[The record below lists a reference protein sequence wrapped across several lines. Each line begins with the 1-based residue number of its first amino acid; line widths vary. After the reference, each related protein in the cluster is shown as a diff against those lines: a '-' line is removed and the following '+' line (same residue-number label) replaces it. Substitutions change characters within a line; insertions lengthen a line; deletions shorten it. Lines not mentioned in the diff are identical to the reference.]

1 MITIVIP
8 LLLGWL
14 VGWLVNYLADV
25 LPVTLKF
32 SRPACLNPAC
42 RQPYAWGRY
51 LLLRSCPA
59 CGRRRSWRVY
69 AVQGICVVAA
79 VYLWLHPPARIDFA
93 LGLILFGYL
102 LTVAVIDLEHRLILS
117 PLSLVGLILA
127 AILGVLAHGWADTL
141 IGGVAGFL
149 IMYLFYLVGK
159 VFAKIRARRLGA
171 EADAEEALGSGD
183 VTLVTLLG
191 LLLGWP
197 LIWFALLMAILAAG
211 LCSLVILGIAL
222 LRGRYRQQAFNIFI
236 PYAPF
241 FIVSAMFIVYFPQV
255 LHALLP
261 R

>member
-1 MITIVIP
+1 M
-8 LLLGWL
+8 
-14 VGWLVNYLADV
+14 GWLVNYLADV

-42 RQPYAWGRY
+42 RRPYAWGRY
-51 LLLRSCPA
+51 LLLKSCPA
-59 CGRRRSWRVY
+59 CGRRRGWRVY
-69 AVQGICVVAA
+69 AVQAIGIAAA
-79 VYLWLHPPARIDFA
+79 VYLWLQPPARIHFL

-117 PLSLVGLILA
+117 PLSIVGMALA
-127 AILGVLAHGWADTL
+127 TILGVLAHGWADTL
-141 IGGVAGFL
+141 IGSVAGFL
-149 IMYLFYLVGK
+149 IMYFFYLVGK

-197 LIWFALLMAILAAG
+197 LIWLALVMAVLAAG
-211 LCSLVILGIAL
+211 LCSLAILVVTL
-222 LRGRYRQQAFNIFI
+222 MRGRYRQQAFNIFI

-241 FIVSAMFIVYFPQV
+241 FIVSAMLIVYFPQV

-261 R
+261 Q

>member
-1 MITIVIP
+1 MAIP
-8 LLLGWL
+8 FVLGWLLGW
-14 VGWLVNYLADV
+14 VVNYLADV

-42 RQPYAWGRY
+42 CQPYAWGRY
-51 LLLRSCPA
+51 LLLSSCSA
-59 CGRRRSWRVY
+59 CGRRRGWRVY
-69 AVQGICVVAA
+69 AVQAVSLAAA
-79 VYLWLHPPARIDFA
+79 VYLWLQPPAKIHFLLA
-93 LGLILFGYL
+93 LILFGYL
-102 LTVAVIDLEHRLILS
+102 LIVAVIDLEHRLILGPIS
-117 PLSLVGLILA
+117 VFGLVFA
-127 AILGVLAHGWADTL
+127 ASLGVLAHGWVDTL

-159 VFAKIRARRLGA
+159 VFANIRARRLGA
-171 EADAEEALGSGD
+171 EADAQEALGSGD

-197 LIWFALLMAILAAG
+197 LIWLALLMAVLAAG

-241 FIVSAMFIVYFPQV
+241 FIVSAMLIVYFPQV
-255 LHALLP
+255 LRALLP
-261 R
+261 Q